1 MSIEENKGLMRRFYE
16 EISKGNLAVVEEL
29 VAADHVEHSPFVPGQ
44 APGRQGTLELFTMIR
59 AAFPDL
65 RFTVEDRVEEGD
77 KVVTRG
83 TFSGT
88 HKGEF
93 MGIAPTGKQ
102 ITVGIIE
109 ILRIAGGRVVEH
121 WNVVDSLGMM
131 KQLGV
136 VPTPGQ
142 VKQ

>member
-1 MSIEENKGLMRRFYE
+1 MSIEENKALMRRFYE
-16 EISKGNLAVVEEL
+16 EISKGNLAVVDEL
-29 VAADHVEHSPFVPGQ
+29 TAVDFVDHSPFVPGL

-65 RFTVEDRVEEGD
+65 RITAEDMVAEGD
-77 KVVTRG
+77 KVVARVTM
-83 TFSGT
+83 SGT
-88 HKGEF
+88 HRGEF

-109 ILRIAGGRVVEH
+109 ILRIAGGKMVEH

-131 KQLGV
+131 QQLGA
-136 VPTPGQ
+136 VPAPG
-142 VKQ
+142 

>member
-1 MSIEENKGLMRRFYE
+1 MSIEENKALMRRFYE
-16 EISKGNLAVVEEL
+16 EISKGNLAALDEL
-29 VAADHVEHSPFVPGQ
+29 VAVDLVDHTPFVPGQ
-44 APGRQGTLELFTMIR
+44 AQGRQGTLELFTMIR

-65 RFTVEDRVEEGD
+65 RVTVEDIVTEGD
-77 KVVTRG
+77 KVVARG

-109 ILRIAGGRVVEH
+109 ILRIAGGRMVEH

-131 KQLGV
+131 QQLGV
-136 VPTPGQ
+136 VPPPG
-142 VKQ
+142 